1 MSDQGLAIFSPFKIA
16 LVIAFTFLAWGD
28 LVHGDQIALM
38 VESLIIGL
46 YLNDLYSKK
55 EQIINAR
62 RLTFREFIDQVKKD
76 WVELNLK
83 SWFLSFFDTSTKE
96 SKKRFNRNLLFL
108 AIILA
113 PAAMNLLRLTASEQE
128 GVISVGFIVWSVVF
142 IYSNLKE
149 FKKTKQFKRLL
160 FSNLGVYFLICSL
173 LLVL

>member
-76 WVELNLK
+76 WIELNLK
-83 SWFLSFFDTSTKE
+83 SWFLSFFNTSTKE